1 MATAPPL
8 ITTSALDFRAALPS
22 GGALIGLDL
31 GTQTIGT
38 AFCDAGWRFASPG
51 KTLKRGKFGA
61 DKELLAALA
70 RERSVKGFV
79 IGLPLNMDASE
90 GPRSQASRAY
100 ARNLAVL
107 GLPILLWD
115 ERWSTVG
122 AERGLIEQDMS
133 RAKRAERIDSAAAAV
148 ILQGAIDALARER
161 SVRGFVIGLP
171 INMDGSEGPRSQAS
185 RAYAR
190 NLGVLG
196 LPILLWDERW
206 STTSAERGLIDQD
219 MSRAKRATRI
229 DSAAAAVILQGAI
242 DALSGAVI

>member
-1 MATAPPL
+1 MAGAGEV
-8 ITTSALDFRAALPS
+8 ITTSALEFRDALPE

-61 DKELLAALA
+61 DKALLDGLI
-70 RERSVKGFV
+70 RDRSVKGLV
-79 IGLPLNMDASE
+79 IGLPLNMDGSE

-122 AERGLIEQDMS
+122 AERGLIAQDMS

-148 ILQGAIDALARER
+148 ILQGAIDALAGG
-161 SVRGFVIGLP
+161 VVQGLS
-171 INMDGSEGPRSQAS
+171 DR
-185 RAYAR
+185 
-190 NLGVLG
+190 
-196 LPILLWDERW
+196 
-206 STTSAERGLIDQD
+206 
-219 MSRAKRATRI
+219 
-229 DSAAAAVILQGAI
+229 
-242 DALSGAVI
+242 